1 MTRVPSKTSRVL
13 FNNVYLRSSS
23 SIGHSGP
30 QSATKPRRSNYP
42 RVESRIFNSTDR
54 TVTALTRAGRSQHY
68 VYDDA
73 RLAFSNANQM
83 VNPWD
88 AIDCVRATQQMSG

>member
-1 MTRVPSKTSRVL
+1 MIRLPSKTSRVL
-13 FNNVYLRSSS
+13 SNNFYLRSSS

-42 RVESRIFNSTDR
+42 RVESRIFNFTDR
-54 TVTALTRAGRSQHY
+54 TVTALTGTGRSQYY

-73 RLAFSNANQM
+73 RLAFSNANHLA
-83 VNPWD
+83 NPEMQLT
-88 AIDCVRATQQMSG
+88 AFELPSR